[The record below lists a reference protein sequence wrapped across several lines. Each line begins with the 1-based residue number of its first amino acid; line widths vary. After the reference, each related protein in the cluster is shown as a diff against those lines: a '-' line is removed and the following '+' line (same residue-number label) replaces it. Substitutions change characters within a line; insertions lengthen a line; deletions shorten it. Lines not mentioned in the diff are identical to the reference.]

1 MIINQDVDFFLSFMI
16 VFRSLDKE
24 VLIIAL
30 GFHVCR
36 QLLLSRRKLLYPE
49 MQALG
54 RPFLAFRRKNDDDIA

>member
-16 VFRSLDKE
+16 VFRSLGKE

-30 GFHVCR
+30 AFHVCR

-49 MQALG
+49 MQL
-54 RPFLAFRRKNDDDIA
+54 LANAWTNTFAHLC

>member
-1 MIINQDVDFFLSFMI
+1 MI

-30 GFHVCR
+30 AFHVCR
-36 QLLLSRRKLLYPE
+36 QLLLSQRKLLYPE

-54 RPFLAFRRKNDDDIA
+54 RLFLAFRRKNDDDIA